1 MNNRLPEAIAEHLEV
16 DELSF
21 RHGHRENVS
30 HHAKTILDSLNGENG
45 HEKIELEV
53 GGHVRVP
60 TSEYDWI
67 VVECVMERD
76 TGPPVESG
84 SEYVMYVELV
94 NKAGNMEVSLD
105 IEPTRGEV
113 YNLQVSHM
121 NNLGNTIVGP

>member
-1 MNNRLPEAIAEHLEV
+1 MDNRLPEQIAEQLEV

-21 RHGHRENVS
+21 RHGHRGNVS
-30 HHAKTILDSLNGENG
+30 HHAKTILDSLNGEND

-67 VVECVMERD
+67 VVEWVMEQQN
-76 TGPPVESG
+76 GPPVEAG
-84 SEYVMYVELV
+84 SQYVMYVELV

-121 NNLGNTIVGP
+121 NNLGTTITGP